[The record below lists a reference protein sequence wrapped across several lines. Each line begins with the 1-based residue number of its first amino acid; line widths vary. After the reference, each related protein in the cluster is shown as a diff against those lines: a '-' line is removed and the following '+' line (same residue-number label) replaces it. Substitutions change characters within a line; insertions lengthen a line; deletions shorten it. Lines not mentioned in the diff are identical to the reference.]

1 MQLTTRTVHPSWREG
16 TSICAMV
23 PRVPQHLLNAA
34 LKKLTLL
41 LAAATLINEAKRK
54 KNAPLKLLPDR
65 TFVATRAR
73 EELKT
78 VYFLRHG
85 ESQWNEAQ
93 ANRNPVKMFGK
104 FDHALTAEGLEQA
117 DRLAKRIA
125 KTPSWK
131 EERRAFERCTII
143 YCSPLTRAL
152 QTCLVALRDHPCLR
166 ASGKGVTLVPACRE
180 LCYPV
185 GGFDSIRG
193 TTGLEILRRAVRRAK
208 KVAPKTQLKS
218 ISRGTVKVDVSEAE
232 EDWWGP
238 EGPRAVTDRM
248 QAFVDRL
255 RTSEDDDI
263 IVVGHSLFFRT
274 VFDNFASSDAKA
286 KDETLA
292 HLSKKK
298 LKNAAIARVTLNCSA
313 ARYPIVAV
321 ELAFPEEED
330 E

>member
-1 MQLTTRTVHPSWREG
+1 
-16 TSICAMV
+16 MV

-117 DRLAKRIA
+117 DRLARRIA
-125 KTPSWK
+125 KTPQWK

-166 ASGKGVTLVPACRE
+166 ASGKGVTLVPACR
-180 LCYPV
+180 
-185 GGFDSIRG
+185 G
-193 TTGLEILRRAVRRAK
+193 TL
-208 KVAPKTQLKS
+208 
-218 ISRGTVKVDVSEAE
+218 
-232 EDWWGP
+232 
-238 EGPRAVTDRM
+238 
-248 QAFVDRL
+248 
-255 RTSEDDDI
+255 
-263 IVVGHSLFFRT
+263 
-274 VFDNFASSDAKA
+274 
-286 KDETLA
+286 
-292 HLSKKK
+292 LSCW
-298 LKNAAIARVTLNCSA
+298 R
-313 ARYPIVAV
+313 
-321 ELAFPEEED
+321 F
-330 E
+330 

>member
-1 MQLTTRTVHPSWREG
+1 MNVLKAGSVINQPIGQLIIAAASVNELVNITLLTCVNNMTMRGGRDKYIVPLGSMILLVLIVGWAAVKIVPRWLEKH
-16 TSICAMV
+16 V
-23 PRVPQHLLNAA
+23 LPRVPQHLLNAA

-117 DRLAKRIA
+117 DRLARRIA
-125 KTPSWK
+125 RTPSWK

-152 QTCLVALRDHPCLR
+152 PVSYTHLTLPTILLV
-166 ASGKGVTLVPACRE
+166 
-180 LCYPV
+180 
-185 GGFDSIRG
+185 
-193 TTGLEILRRAVRRAK
+193 
-208 KVAPKTQLKS
+208 
-218 ISRGTVKVDVSEAE
+218 
-232 EDWWGP
+232 
-238 EGPRAVTDRM
+238 
-248 QAFVDRL
+248 
-255 RTSEDDDI
+255 
-263 IVVGHSLFFRT
+263 
-274 VFDNFASSDAKA
+274 
-286 KDETLA
+286 
-292 HLSKKK
+292 
-298 LKNAAIARVTLNCSA
+298 
-313 ARYPIVAV
+313 
-321 ELAFPEEED
+321 
-330 E
+330 

>member
-1 MQLTTRTVHPSWREG
+1 
-16 TSICAMV
+16 MV

-125 KTPSWK
+125 KTPSW
-131 EERRAFERCTII
+131 
-143 YCSPLTRAL
+143 L
-152 QTCLVALRDHPCLR
+152 
-166 ASGKGVTLVPACRE
+166 
-180 LCYPV
+180 
-185 GGFDSIRG
+185 
-193 TTGLEILRRAVRRAK
+193 
-208 KVAPKTQLKS
+208 
-218 ISRGTVKVDVSEAE
+218 
-232 EDWWGP
+232 
-238 EGPRAVTDRM
+238 
-248 QAFVDRL
+248 
-255 RTSEDDDI
+255 
-263 IVVGHSLFFRT
+263 SLI
-274 VFDNFASSDAKA
+274 
-286 KDETLA
+286 
-292 HLSKKK
+292 H
-298 LKNAAIARVTLNCSA
+298 I
-313 ARYPIVAV
+313 
-321 ELAFPEEED
+321 
-330 E
+330 